1 MDKACNR
8 PGLSGYLQTTE
19 RRTLQLRPIQSLRE
33 PNEVDPANAPARLAA
48 VNAFVIKALHW
59 SSVTLCLGAFLVA
72 WAIGSAADAEAAGLV
87 MLHRSFSVIILA
99 LIALRLAWGRCARV
113 RPWPSKTSGPPRLV
127 DRVSVVTLYVLLAVQ
142 PLMSLMSSMLYGSRI
157 VVFGASNLPSFVAE
171 NEPLA
176 RQILAVHGWVALLLL
191 AVIGVHVAVA
201 LHDRFLRRDEAAAGP
216 RTARRRNTSESFK
229 SPR

>member
-1 MDKACNR
+1 MDKASNR
-8 PGLSGYLQTTE
+8 PGLSGYLHVTE
-19 RRTLQLRPIQSLRE
+19 QQTLQLRPIQTLRD

-113 RPWPSKTSGPPRLV
+113 RP
-127 DRVSVVTLYVLLAVQ
+127 
-142 PLMSLMSSMLYGSRI
+142 SR
-157 VVFGASNLPSFVAE
+157 
-171 NEPLA
+171 
-176 RQILAVHGWVALLLL
+176 W
-191 AVIGVHVAVA
+191 
-201 LHDRFLRRDEAAAGP
+201 
-216 RTARRRNTSESFK
+216 RRNEC
-229 SPR
+229 